1 MDDKQ
6 LFARLPI
13 DSIKVAHYTLKQFF
27 KLPENYLIMIASMMD
42 KSI

>member
-6 LFARLPI
+6 LFAILPI

-27 KLPENYLIMIASMMD
+27 KLAEKCLIMIASMMD